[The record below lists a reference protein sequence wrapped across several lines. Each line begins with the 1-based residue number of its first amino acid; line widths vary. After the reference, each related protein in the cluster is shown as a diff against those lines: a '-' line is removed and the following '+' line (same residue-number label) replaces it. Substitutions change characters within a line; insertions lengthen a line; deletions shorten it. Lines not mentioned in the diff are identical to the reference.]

1 MPAKSHGRQSCPS
14 NYLLCFLQI
23 ITQINSAV
31 RGETTGHILVGM
43 NSSIRLDKRDLIL
56 AKGAEVMTRRGY
68 HGAGV
73 QEIVQAA
80 GVPKGSFYHYFASKE
95 YFALQALQHVY
106 QPRLARYAE
115 ALSNPALSPRERIL
129 GYYAE
134 LVEHFARQER
144 LEYHCFIGS
153 LSFEMADLSPTLGA
167 QVDAILQTSADILQR
182 CLQEAQAAG
191 ELAADEDCRNLAG
204 FIANAWQGAL
214 TRLKVANN
222 TRVLT
227 DFIHRLQLLLQA

>member
-1 MPAKSHGRQSCPS
+1 M
-14 NYLLCFLQI
+14 
-23 ITQINSAV
+23 
-31 RGETTGHILVGM
+31 TT
-43 NSSIRLDKRDLIL
+43 SIRLDKRDLIL

-95 YFALQALQHVY
+95 DFALQALQQVY
-106 QPRLARYAE
+106 QPRLQRYAQ
-115 ALSNPALSPRERIL
+115 ALANPALSPRQRIL

-134 LVEHFARQER
+134 LVEHFARQEK

-153 LSFEMADLSPTLGA
+153 LSFEMAELSPALGA
-167 QVDAILQTSADILQR
+167 EVDAILQRSADILQR
-182 CLQEAQAAG
+182 CLEQAQAVG
-191 ELAADEDCRNLAG
+191 ELAADEDCGNLAS

-214 TRLKVANN
+214 TRLKVSSNP
-222 TRVLT
+222 RVLN
-227 DFIHRLQLLLQA
+227 DFLQRLQRLLRA